1 MARSIDP
8 KQITHPMRLSIALII
23 SFILTSTIATAGG
36 GSTQKKGQ
44 GFYKLSEWWVVFD
57 KHYTDVGLTDP
68 NLTTGVFNTNLYI
81 EHGFNDR
88 LTGLV
93 NASLFSRNYMNNL
106 VSSVTDEIIVEGD
119 EVNSLGDIDLGL
131 KYGIT
136 TSDKRI
142 AVAASF
148 ILGIPTGKDVA
159 GEMNNLQTGDGEFN
173 QIIRMDAGTGLYS
186 SDKLSTYANVYAG
199 FNNRTEGFS
208 DEYRYGAE
216 LGIGVLDNRLWIAAK
231 LNIVESLK
239 NGEDASSN
247 MGTTIFAN
255 NTEFASLAFELSGYV
270 TKRIGLSASTA
281 GAFSGELIAAAP
293 SYSVGIFYD
302 TSR

>member
-1 MARSIDP
+1 MQKIHLMKR
-8 KQITHPMRLSIALII
+8 SIALII
-23 SFILTSTIATAGG
+23 SFILISTIATAGG
-36 GSTQKKGQ
+36 GWTQKKGQ

-81 EHGFNDR
+81 EHGLSDR
-88 LTGLV
+88 LTGLL

-106 VSSVTDEIIVEGD
+106 VSSVTNGLIVEGD
-119 EVNSLGDIDLGL
+119 EVNSLGDIDLGI

-136 TSDKRI
+136 TSANRI
-142 AVAASF
+142 AVAASLL
-148 ILGIPTGKDVA
+148 LGVPTGKDVA
-159 GEMNNLQTGDGEFN
+159 GKQSNLQTGDGEFN
-173 QIIRMDAGTGLYS
+173 QLIRVDAGTGLYS

-216 LGIGVLDNRLWIAAK
+216 LGIGVLDKRLWIAGK

-239 NGEDASSN
+239 NGNDATSN
-247 MGTTIFAN
+247 MATSIFAN
-255 NTEFASLAFELSGYV
+255 NTEYASMAFELSGYV